1 MGVSSQAGSPAPLSP
16 ASHLSPPCSCLPR
29 PLQPPLWDDSA
40 NLPSQGGETRVKK
53 ITMSDYKAP
62 TVGQTPAGEIRAR
75 QSLAGRYTFQ
85 SREAAAGAGC
95 AARASGKPDRP
106 SVEAGR
112 WVARR
117 GRGPRATEQPARQRG
132 STAAA
137 ATHACEAEREG
148 WRPSQK
154 AQRSMAH
161 RGPPPR
167 GPAPALPA
175 KPVPCRAQLS
185 EEVGALVPWRPPGCH
200 HKGHSRGP

>member
-137 ATHACEAEREG
+137 ATHACEAEKKGGDLLRKLKGAWPTEG
-148 WRPSQK
+148 LRPGVPLQLGLQSLFR
-154 AQRSMAH
+154 A
-161 RGPPPR
+161 GP
-167 GPAPALPA
+167 
-175 KPVPCRAQLS
+175 S
-185 EEVGALVPWRPPGCH
+185 
-200 HKGHSRGP
+200 